1 MAEMRRKKRRSSNDF
16 LWVLIIL
23 LIICLGVLGRQ
34 EYKIYQINKEMSA
47 TQQRVDE
54 LKKVQAELEAERK
67 RLDDLKYIEKL
78 AREDHNMVGKNEVP
92 LFIVDEQEKQ
102 QKQETEAEEKKKQQ
116 LYSRFYWRTA
126 VIFYLFSYICT
137 MQLTL
142 ILKEGYNTYCIKIF

>member
-1 MAEMRRKKRRSSNDF
+1 MAEMRRKKRRSSND

-102 QKQETEAEEKKKQQ
+102 QKQETEAEEKKK
-116 LYSRFYWRTA
+116 
-126 VIFYLFSYICT
+126 
-137 MQLTL
+137 
-142 ILKEGYNTYCIKIF
+142 

>member
-1 MAEMRRKKRRSSNDF
+1 MAEVRRKKRRSSNDF
-16 LWVLIIL
+16 LCVLIIL
-23 LIICLGVLGRQ
+23 LIVCLGVLGRQ

-54 LKKVQAELEAERK
+54 LKKVQADLEAERK

-102 QKQETEAEEKKKQQ
+102 QKQETEAAEKKK
-116 LYSRFYWRTA
+116 
-126 VIFYLFSYICT
+126 
-137 MQLTL
+137 
-142 ILKEGYNTYCIKIF
+142 

>member
-1 MAEMRRKKRRSSNDF
+1 MAEMRIKKRRSSNDF

-23 LIICLGVLGRQ
+23 LIICLGVWGRQ

-102 QKQETEAEEKKKQQ
+102 QKQETEAEEKKK
-116 LYSRFYWRTA
+116 
-126 VIFYLFSYICT
+126 
-137 MQLTL
+137 
-142 ILKEGYNTYCIKIF
+142 

>member
-1 MAEMRRKKRRSSNDF
+1 MAEMRRKKHRSSNDF

-47 TQQRVDE
+47 TQQCVDE

-102 QKQETEAEEKKKQQ
+102 QKQETEAEEKKK
-116 LYSRFYWRTA
+116 
-126 VIFYLFSYICT
+126 
-137 MQLTL
+137 
-142 ILKEGYNTYCIKIF
+142 

>member
-67 RLDDLKYIEKL
+67 L

-102 QKQETEAEEKKKQQ
+102 QKQETEAEEKKK
-116 LYSRFYWRTA
+116 
-126 VIFYLFSYICT
+126 
-137 MQLTL
+137 
-142 ILKEGYNTYCIKIF
+142 

>member
-1 MAEMRRKKRRSSNDF
+1 MAEMRRKKHRSSNDF

-47 TQQRVDE
+47 TQQRVE

-102 QKQETEAEEKKKQQ
+102 QKQETEAEEKKK
-116 LYSRFYWRTA
+116 
-126 VIFYLFSYICT
+126 
-137 MQLTL
+137 
-142 ILKEGYNTYCIKIF
+142 

>member
-67 RLDDLKYIEKL
+67 RFDDLKYIEKL

-102 QKQETEAEEKKKQQ
+102 QKQETEAEEKKK
-116 LYSRFYWRTA
+116 
-126 VIFYLFSYICT
+126 
-137 MQLTL
+137 
-142 ILKEGYNTYCIKIF
+142 